1 MARGTGT
8 SRDSRQIM
16 VRQITMSTNK
26 ARLLPSGYQAPI
38 SGDLSGAYIKLY
50 DFILSAQEL

>member
-1 MARGTGT
+1 
-8 SRDSRQIM
+8 M

-26 ARLLPSGYQAPI
+26 ARLLPSSYQAPI